1 MNAELWK
8 KYESLKAHLA
18 SFEKVAVAFSGG
30 VDSTFLLFAAKEALG
45 ECALAVTVVSEFFPK
60 REMDEAAQYCK
71 RLGTEQIFVRA
82 NVLDN
87 EEVAKNPPNRCYLCK
102 KDIFEKI
109 IAAAETKNIRVV
121 ADGSNVDDMG
131 DYRPG
136 RQAIEELGIRSPL
149 CDAGFSKSDIREL
162 SKELNIPT
170 WDKPSFACL
179 ASRFPYGD
187 RIDSGRL
194 GMVEKA
200 EALLQDMGFRQFRV
214 RIHDRLAR
222 IEIEPSE
229 FERFMKENTRIKI
242 YDEFKRI
249 GFEYVSLDIIGY

>member
-1 MNAELWK
+1 
-8 KYESLKAHLA
+8 
-18 SFEKVAVAFSGG
+18 
-30 VDSTFLLFAAKEALG
+30 
-45 ECALAVTVVSEFFPK
+45 
-60 REMDEAAQYCK
+60 
-71 RLGTEQIFVRA
+71 
-82 NVLDN
+82 
-87 EEVAKNPPNRCYLCK
+87 
-102 KDIFEKI
+102 
-109 IAAAETKNIRVV
+109 
-121 ADGSNVDDMG
+121 MG

-136 RQAIEELGIRSPL
+136 RQAVEELGIRSPL

-187 RIDSGRL
+187 RIDSERL

-229 FERFMKENTRIKI
+229 FESFMKENTRIKI

-249 GFEYVSLDIIGY
+249 GFEYVSLDIIGYRTGSMNEVLGL